1 MERDTSWDDP
11 QLSDGDMPIRMKNA
25 LKNTFPDMEIQK
37 ESNPQSQLE
46 EMNDY
51 LRMLADMDKIG
62 IRRKLFLLEGYMNK
76 VVSQLKNKKE

>member
-25 LKNTFPDMEIQK
+25 IKNTFPDMEIQK
-37 ESNPQSQLE
+37 EIKPQSQLE

-51 LRMLADMDKIG
+51 LRLLADMDKIG

-76 VVSQLKNKKE
+76 VVNQLKNKKE

>member
-25 LKNTFPDMEIQK
+25 IKNTFPDMEIQK
-37 ESNPQSQLE
+37 ETKPQSQLE
-46 EMNDY
+46 DLDDY

-62 IRRKLFLLEGYMNK
+62 IRRKIVLLEGYINK
-76 VVSQLKNKKE
+76 IKNNKQLK